1 MTKTRL
7 TIELKFKIWIIQ
19 AQIQLQLQKCL
30 KFNSKIF
37 THIIYY
43 YVLLKI

>member
-7 TIELKFKIWIIQ
+7 TIGLKFKIWIIQ
-19 AQIQLQLQKCL
+19 AQIQLQKCL